1 VINEQYAGAL
11 CKFPNILIASEQ
23 LLNVRETSLCVHSKT
38 YELLNYHFHKTP
50 ACCHQPS
57 LSQYL
62 FIIQNYFYT
71 FMCVCALH
79 FIITFVHPYSPW
91 FRHKYLIATTFNLI
105 CRVENKFYCKSQRK
119 MLVCL
124 CSFSLCEISLI
135 SYLHFSIT
143 YESFLFFE
151 NFHWDCYRSMRAKAI
166 GGKVD
171 DSNVA
176 WENLTRHACIIEM

>member
-1 VINEQYAGAL
+1 
-11 CKFPNILIASEQ
+11 
-23 LLNVRETSLCVHSKT
+23 VRETSLCVHSKT

-71 FMCVCALH
+71 SMCVCALH

-124 CSFSLCEISLI
+124 CSLFLSVKF
-135 SYLHFSIT
+135 H
-143 YESFLFFE
+143 SFLIYTFPSLTRIFFFFE
-151 NFHWDCYRSMRAKAI
+151 NFHWDRYRSMRAKAI